1 MTQPATSHPDTS
13 TRQPIKIG
21 LSGCAGGLETD
32 PTGAVL
38 ELAETAERLGF
49 DGLWLNEEHFQ
60 GSNLAAEG
68 RRCLSPTILASAILA
83 RTTRL
88 RVGFSVLLVP
98 MHHPIRLAEEIAT
111 IDVLSSGRV
120 DFGISAGA
128 NARYGSVFLPAD
140 GTPDMSFQDRVELI
154 VRAWGHEP
162 LSIGNGT
169 YSIEPKPIQQPHP
182 PIYVGTLT
190 DSTAAWA
197 AKRGFSLI
205 CHGVTNEFNVRRIV
219 KSFADAGGDPR
230 PVPIGRFVYVSES
243 DAIAREELWPTV
255 VKLTTRISGLGV
267 GSRTSTVQ
275 PRDLEP
281 EVFFNEM
288 TIAGSPETC
297 ARRIRNLLDD
307 LGSEY
312 FNGLPA
318 FFGFLPMPL
327 LMRSLTLLAG
337 EVRQQLV
344 TAAEHTL

>member
-1 MTQPATSHPDTS
+1 MDKNAATRGNGTGH
-13 TRQPIKIG
+13 IKIG
-21 LSGCAGGLETD
+21 LSGCSGGLESE
-32 PTGAVL
+32 PVGVL
-38 ELAETAERLGF
+38 PLAEMAERLGF

-60 GSNLAAEG
+60 GSDLTKEG
-68 RRCLSPTILASAILA
+68 RLCLSPTILASAILA

-111 IDVLSSGRV
+111 LDLLSRGRV

-140 GTPDMSFQDRVELI
+140 GSPDLSFQDRVELI
-154 VRAWGHEP
+154 VRAWANEP
-162 LSIGNGT
+162 LPIGNGV
-169 YSIEPKPIQQPHP
+169 YSVEPKPVQRPHP

-190 DSTAAWA
+190 DSTADWA
-197 AKRGFSLI
+197 AQRGFSII

-219 KSFADAGGDPR
+219 KSFRGAGGDPR
-230 PVPIGRFVYVSES
+230 PVPIGRFVYVSET
-243 DAIAREELWPTV
+243 DASAREELWPTV

-267 GSRTSTVQ
+267 GSRTSAVQ

-288 TIAGSPETC
+288 VIAGSPETC
-297 ARRIRNLLDD
+297 ARRIGALLAD

-318 FFGFLPMPL
+318 FFGFLPLPL
-327 LMRSLTLLAG
+327 LQRSLTLLAG
-337 EVRQQLV
+337 EVRQLLAT
-344 TAAEHTL
+344 TAEYTI